1 MNASVTES
9 SVTESPV
16 AKSESAK
23 AALAQSGNANND
35 ATNGGSASARDGD
48 VHAKIKDLGVKPVP
62 YSAENAPLY
71 SSLRKVYQQSVQ
83 GTYRRA
89 KWILLVV
96 TLGIY
101 YLLPFARWDRG
112 PDGPGQAVLIDFPTH
127 RFYFFFIEIWPQE
140 VYYFTGLLIIAAMT
154 LFLMNAIA
162 GRVWC
167 GYLCWQTVWTDLFF
181 AAERWIEGDRREQM
195 RADAAP
201 LTAARVARKALKH
214 AVWLLIALATGG
226 AWVLYFDDAPTLLKQ
241 LVTGDAPFI
250 AYAAI
255 GILTF
260 TTYLLAGFMRE
271 QVCIYMCPWP
281 RIQAAL
287 TDEHALNVTY
297 KYDRGEPR
305 MSAKKAAAARGRG
318 EPAGDC
324 VDCNQCV
331 YVCPVGIDIR
341 HGLQLEC
348 IQCGLCIDACDNT
361 MKKLGRPTRLVGY
374 DTDVNIHLR
383 EDHKPVKFRL
393 IRARTLIYVAI
404 IAMVSGVMLYA
415 LLTRHDM
422 GIKAIHDR
430 NPIAVYLK
438 DGGIRNGY
446 SIHLLNK
453 LRDTRNF
460 VLSIEGLADAR
471 LEAIGAD
478 QVSGGNPVISV
489 GPDQTRDVRVVVTG
503 HVTMNAGGSL
513 PLTFQIVDAKTGQ
526 VSRTTD
532 TFRAP

>member
-1 MNASVTES
+1 MNASVTK
-9 SVTESPV
+9 SPIATKTDDAAV
-16 AKSESAK
+16 DEAKDIHQA
-23 AALAQSGNANND
+23 
-35 ATNGGSASARDGD
+35 
-48 VHAKIKDLGVKPVP
+48 IKDVGVKPAP

-71 SSLRKVYQQSVQ
+71 SRHRKVYQQSVQ
-83 GTYRRA
+83 GTYRRV
-89 KWILLVV
+89 KWALLVI

-101 YLLPFARWDRG
+101 YLLPFVRWDRG
-112 PDGPGQAVLIDFPTH
+112 PGAPSQAVLVDFPAR

-154 LFLMNAIA
+154 LFLMNAVA

-181 AAERWIEGDRREQM
+181 AAERLIEGDRREQM
-195 RADAAP
+195 RAASEGV
-201 LTAARVARKALKH
+201 TAVGAARKAVKH
-214 AVWLLIALATGG
+214 VVWLLIALGTGG

-241 LVTGDAPFI
+241 LATGQAPFI
-250 AYAAI
+250 AYAAM
-255 GILTF
+255 GVLTF
-260 TTYLLAGFMRE
+260 TTYFLAGFMRE

-305 MSAKKAAAARGRG
+305 MSAKKATSARARG

-324 VDCNQCV
+324 VDCFQCV

-348 IQCGLCIDACDNT
+348 IQCGLCIDACDAT

-374 DTDVNIHLR
+374 DTDVNIHQ
-383 EDHKPVKFRL
+383 RL
-393 IRARTLIYVAI
+393 HHEPTRLHVIRARTLVYTSI
-404 IAMVSGVMLYA
+404 IAVVGGIMLYA

-422 GIKAIHDR
+422 GLKAIHDR
-430 NPIAVYLK
+430 NPIAVQLK

-446 SIHLLNK
+446 NIHLLNK
-453 LRDTRNF
+453 LRETRNF
-460 VLSIEGLADAR
+460 VLTAEGIEGAK
-471 LEAIGAD
+471 LEVVGVE
-478 QVSGGNPVISV
+478 QFSGGDAVISV
-489 GPDQTRDVRVVVTG
+489 GPDQTRDVRVLVTG
-503 HVTMNAGGSL
+503 YKELKPGASL
-513 PLTFQIVDAKTGQ
+513 PLTFQIVDSKTGQ
-526 VSRTTD
+526 VSRTAD